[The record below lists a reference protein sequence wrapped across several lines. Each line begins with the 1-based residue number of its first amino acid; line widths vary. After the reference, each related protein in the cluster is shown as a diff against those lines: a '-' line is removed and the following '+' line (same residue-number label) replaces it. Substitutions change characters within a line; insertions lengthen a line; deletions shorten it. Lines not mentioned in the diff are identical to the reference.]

1 MATTKTATKTAKPA
15 KTARPAATKRAAS
28 TNGSKP
34 AAAKKIVTPK
44 MAIGRKK
51 PEEMSLEELT
61 LFVWNKAYKSR
72 HKRLDQ

>member
-15 KTARPAATKRAAS
+15 KTARPATKRAAS

-34 AAAKKIVTPK
+34 AAKKTATPK
-44 MAIGRKK
+44 MTIGRKK

>member
-15 KTARPAATKRAAS
+15 KTARPAATKRAAP

-34 AAAKKIVTPK
+34 ASKKIVAPK

>member
-1 MATTKTATKTAKPA
+1 MATTKTATKRAKPA
-15 KTARPAATKRAAS
+15 KTARPAATRRAAS

-34 AAAKKIVTPK
+34 AAKKTATPK
-44 MAIGRKK
+44 MMIGRKK

-61 LFVWNKAYKSR
+61 LFVWNKAYKNR